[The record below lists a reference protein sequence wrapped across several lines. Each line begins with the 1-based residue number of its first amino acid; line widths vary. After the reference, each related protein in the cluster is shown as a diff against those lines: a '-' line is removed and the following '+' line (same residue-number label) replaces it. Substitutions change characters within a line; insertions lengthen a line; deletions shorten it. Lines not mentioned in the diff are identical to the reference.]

1 MAIEVKAIDISN
13 QELSA
18 QQWAETTTGIYM
30 NMLGACY
37 YDEKTAQY
45 KLPPIKY
52 SDVNLEG
59 EKIKFGNGVE
69 LDVMFSCLASEYK
82 NKQEVYDLWWQKAK
96 EIVEDYKKQ
105 LQFDDYAKSNNVSL
119 KKLRQTGQ
127 LLEKDELNN
136 EHTKN

>member
-1 MAIEVKAIDISN
+1 MTIEVKAIDISN

-18 QQWAETTTGIYM
+18 QQWAEKTTGIYM

-69 LDVMFSCLASEYK
+69 LDVMFSCLASEYR
-82 NKQEVYDLWWQKAK
+82 NKKEVYDLWWQKAR

-127 LLEKDELNN
+127 LLEKNELKN
-136 EHTKN
+136 EYTKN